1 MKPFVL
7 VVKKYVNLRL
17 TSPGGVAEEA
27 DENTGPPTLK
37 QIKLYL
43 KKERG
48 VSKVDLDLI
57 TEDNVAEKFMENIG
71 A

>member
-1 MKPFVL
+1 MKNAGY
-7 VVKKYVNLRL
+7 VKRV
-17 TSPGGVAEEA
+17 
-27 DENTGPPTLK
+27 PPTLK
-37 QIKLYL
+37 QINLYL